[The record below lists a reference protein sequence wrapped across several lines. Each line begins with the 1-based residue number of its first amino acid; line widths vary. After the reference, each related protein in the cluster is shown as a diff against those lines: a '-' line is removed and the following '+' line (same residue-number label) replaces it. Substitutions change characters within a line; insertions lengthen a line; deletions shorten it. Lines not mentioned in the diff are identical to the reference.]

1 MSRFE
6 ILGFGMTVVNVVEAD
21 EGFCAA
27 HYPFYRAVGVGPEIV
42 SLDDAKRDR
51 IAAIRDHFEA
61 VVAAIKADAAPY
73 ELDSWPIQRAE
84 YVAWLMDPASP
95 TPYVSGLAAGRGITL
110 QDLMG
115 KIGTKVAGL
124 STIQGTQHRLEKLVE
139 SATSIA
145 EVEAVTW

>member
-1 MSRFE
+1 MSTE
-6 ILGFGMTVVNVVEAD
+6 NTVL
-21 EGFCAA
+21 EGE
-27 HYPFYRAVGVGPEIV
+27 YRVTSLPTGHVIKQLETTALDVPT
-42 SLDDAKRDR
+42 LDDAKRNR

-61 VVAAIKADAAPY
+61 VVAGIKADAAPY

-115 KIGTKVAGL
+115 KIGTKVAGI

-139 SATSIA
+139 AATSIA